1 MLQDSKTLFL
11 LMEELHFFFKNLSF
25 NNCSLFGTNYTN
37 ENSFINSM
45 FKCFS
50 TMDMKTMMAETY
62 NADLSSSKQVCLIL
76 IKQSYQKF
84 EFTKLLCCTI

>member
-1 MLQDSKTLFL
+1 
-11 LMEELHFFFKNLSF
+11 
-25 NNCSLFGTNYTN
+25 
-37 ENSFINSM
+37 M